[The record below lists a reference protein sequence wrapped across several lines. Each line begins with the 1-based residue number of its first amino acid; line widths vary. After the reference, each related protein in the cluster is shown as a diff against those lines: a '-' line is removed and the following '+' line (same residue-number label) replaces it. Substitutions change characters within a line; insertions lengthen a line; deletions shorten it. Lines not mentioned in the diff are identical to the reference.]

1 MFSLDLHSWW
11 EAGSN
16 SANTPWGAFNV
27 KGFTLNLL
35 FLITGEIS
43 ECHQVFLWTSGG
55 HQAVYVEL
63 LETNALFLCYVCV
76 IFTVSSQR
84 SDRTLTRRTP
94 MTPWRFIRCR
104 YSVSLNLCFLI
115 IIFLFLS
122 LRKEFVCHLIFFY
135 AIVSAAKSRD
145 NDRKRSHR
153 SGRNSPTQATPQKAD
168 VSSADDPGES
178 EQARLDMQYH
188 TDKIHL
194 TTWGW
199 SIQIKQKIKIKSN
212 LKMINNHLK

>member
-1 MFSLDLHSWW
+1 MWKDSLYICSL
-11 EAGSN
+11 
-16 SANTPWGAFNV
+16 PF
-27 KGFTLNLL
+27 F
-35 FLITGEIS
+35 FLITGELS
-43 ECHQVFLWTSGG
+43 ECHQVFLWTTGG
-55 HQAVYVEL
+55 HQAVYVE

-84 SDRTLTRRTP
+84 SDRTPRRRTP

-104 YSVSLNLCFLI
+104 YSVGLNLCFLI

-122 LRKEFVCHLIFFY
+122 LRKEFVCHLIFFFFY
-135 AIVSAAKSRD
+135 AVVSAAKSRD
-145 NDRKRSHR
+145 SDRNRSHR

-199 SIQIKQKIKIKSN
+199 SIQIKQKASTKTKSN
-212 LKMINNHLK
+212 LKIINDHLK